1 LKTFD
6 FEAGEL
12 LLLNK
17 PLGWSS
23 FQLVKKVRYLCKVKK
38 VGHAGTLDPL
48 ATGLMLICTGK
59 ATKTIEQLM
68 GQDKTYTGC
77 FRLGEASPSY
87 DRETASDQFFPTD
100 DLTEQTIRETV
111 LQFTGA
117 FMQLPPPHSAIKV
130 NGKRL
135 YENARKG
142 LATELRPR
150 PVNIHHFVI
159 TKIEMPHVYFE
170 IRCSKGTYIRSI
182 AHDFG
187 KALNNGAVLTELC
200 RTAIGDFKLSDAMQ
214 IDAFE
219 QMVRTK

>member
-1 LKTFD
+1 MLFD
-6 FEAGEL
+6 
-12 LLLNK
+12 K

-48 ATGLMLICTGK
+48 ATGLMLLCTGK

-77 FRLGEASPSY
+77 FRLGESSPSY
-87 DRETASDQFFPTD
+87 DRETTSDQFFACD
-100 DLTEQTIRETV
+100 KLTEIELLETAK
-111 LQFTGA
+111 QFTGE
-117 FMQLPPPHSAIKV
+117 FMQLPPPHSAVKV

-150 PVNIHHFVI
+150 PVHVHHFTI
-159 TKIEMPHVYFE
+159 TKIVMPDVFFE
-170 IRCSKGTYIRSI
+170 IKCSKGTYIRSL

-187 KALNNGAVLTELC
+187 KALGNGAVLTELC
-200 RTAIGDFKLSDAMQ
+200 RTAIGDFKLTDAMTVA
-214 IDAFE
+214 AFE
-219 QMVRTK
+219 QMVRPK